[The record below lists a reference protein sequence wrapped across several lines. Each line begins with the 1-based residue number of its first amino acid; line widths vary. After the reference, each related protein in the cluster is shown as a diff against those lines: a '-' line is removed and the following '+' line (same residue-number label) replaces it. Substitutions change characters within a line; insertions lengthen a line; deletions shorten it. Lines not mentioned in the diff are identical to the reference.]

1 MCARLLACPLCSQP
15 GFLTL
20 DALRAGL
27 ISVATRP
34 LTCPVCN
41 EVLLGIDKLTI
52 HLFSHTIN
60 LSNNNTAE
68 SLKHTNIITSTHN
81 PQIINNL
88 ESITFQDWNMSKIQ
102 ITDSNKLS
110 QNNLNIQNSLISSQ
124 SLQNAKDEASILNPE
139 VSIQNQNSLNHISQI
154 TFPQNSICGNKEIH
168 TLQRNKEVESEK
180 LPQQMLQETIK
191 VDYATQYFNHQNVK
205 NVKFVQNYPETEYEN
220 VQTFK
225 NWVEDQNCE
234 QPNKEVADKMER
246 SVDKPCSN
254 EQMIITNKFPNIIS
268 TCTNIPLEKANDK
281 NIQEDSS
288 VVCNKRQNGSL
299 EHNEILPQLKLIKT
313 LSTKQKTE
321 RCNICGFH
329 FPDHNILLLHKQLI
343 HMINEK
349 DLNVIPEN
357 LLKNYSC
364 HLCSKVF
371 KMRGSL
377 MVHMRVAH
385 TGYNLGSLVRGGQ
398 IELILNENK
407 FSCPTCGKKF
417 KKEQHVMQHLKT
429 HEAKQWECDVCNK
442 MFTTKYFLK
451 KHKRLHSGEMPYKC
465 NICNKTFTFQQSYHK
480 HRLYHKDD
488 KPYTCTTC
496 GRSFKELSTL
506 HNHERIH
513 TGEKPFACETCGKC
527 FRQRVSY
534 LVHRRI
540 HTGVMPYKC
549 TTCGKNFRYKVSQ
562 RTHKCPAQQTGNVQ
576 QTNIMDQKSVN
587 LPDMQGIHNDICKTQ
602 KDFLKENQT
611 MLDIVNNEEN
621 KYVLIINTQEV
632 RRMYRDK
639 Q

>member
-60 LSNNNTAE
+60 LSNNNTTE

-81 PQIINNL
+81 PPIISNL
-88 ESITFQDWNMSKIQ
+88 ESITFQDWNMSKIE

-124 SLQNAKDEASILNPE
+124 SLQNTKDEASILNPE

-168 TLQRNKEVESEK
+168 TLQRNKEIESEK

-191 VDYATQYFNHQNVK
+191 VDYATQYFDHQNVK

-225 NWVEDQNCE
+225 NWIEDQHCE
-234 QPNKEVADKMER
+234 QPNKEIADKMGR

-254 EQMIITNKFPNIIS
+254 EQMIITNKLPNIIS

-288 VVCNKRQNGSL
+288 IVCNKRQNESF

-349 DLNVIPEN
+349 DLNVMPEN

-385 TGYNLGSLVRGGQ
+385 MGYNLGSLVRGGQ

-513 TGEKPFACETCGKC
+513 TGEKPFACETCVITNNLIWIVLFLQC
-527 FRQRVSY
+527 MY
-534 LVHRRI
+534 
-540 HTGVMPYKC
+540 
-549 TTCGKNFRYKVSQ
+549 N
-562 RTHKCPAQQTGNVQ
+562 NV
-576 QTNIMDQKSVN
+576 
-587 LPDMQGIHNDICKTQ
+587 L
-602 KDFLKENQT
+602 
-611 MLDIVNNEEN
+611 
-621 KYVLIINTQEV
+621 
-632 RRMYRDK
+632 
-639 Q
+639 